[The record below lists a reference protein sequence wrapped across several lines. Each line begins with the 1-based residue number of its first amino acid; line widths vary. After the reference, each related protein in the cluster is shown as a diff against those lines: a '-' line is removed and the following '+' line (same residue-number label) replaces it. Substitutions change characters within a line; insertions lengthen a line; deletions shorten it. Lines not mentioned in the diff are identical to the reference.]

1 MRATRPLKHT
11 QRCKFNLLPP
21 CRLDSDLST
30 LRWPIAARSHPW
42 PNCTEHFDE
51 AFVFT
56 VEDSPGD
63 DQYFKLHMLTFI
75 PLFSLMAYR
84 QHLGPPTKP
93 GYSVAL
99 MPAVEDY
106 ALQVHTA

>member
-1 MRATRPLKHT
+1 
-11 QRCKFNLLPP
+11 
-21 CRLDSDLST
+21 
-30 LRWPIAARSHPW
+30 
-42 PNCTEHFDE
+42 
-51 AFVFT
+51 